1 MDINPAIDFYLL
13 RFEQACMQHDSAA
26 LTSSSANRVGG
37 CTSTML
43 KTWNNMFLHKLFK
56 NKVRFHLRIVLSL
69 VM

>member
-26 LTSSSANRVGG
+26 LTSSSAHRVGG
-37 CTSTML
+37 CTML

-56 NKVRFHLRIVLSL
+56 NKVRFHLGIVLSL